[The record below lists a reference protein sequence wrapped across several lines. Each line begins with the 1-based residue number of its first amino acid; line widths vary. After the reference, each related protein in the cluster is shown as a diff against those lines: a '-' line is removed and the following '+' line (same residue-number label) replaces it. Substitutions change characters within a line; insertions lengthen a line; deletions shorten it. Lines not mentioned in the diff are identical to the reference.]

1 SGAGISAA
9 GSFTTVDTPDP
20 SGFYLITAIAG
31 ERNGAAIVALQPTGT
46 PIPGNEPFAVD
57 NLVKVDSPQLTTL
70 GFGFAIAGGT
80 FANPFL
86 REFLGRADLP
96 RVLPGAALDLRASHR
111 LLRHADS
118 PSRNGN
124 LGPAADRTRDARP
137 RDAMAQTLVGAGRPP
152 APGRL
157 LDRRGSVTSSGVTK
171 GRPSIDPAP
180 TRGLGRLGGAYVRRR
195 YAILFYSLL
204 FTLAAG
210 PVTAALRFGGG
221 LIESFLAANLLI
233 AVLHV
238 GRGKTRSLLI
248 AVLSVLLLA
257 RLASA
262 WLDHPALSA
271 IALGAW
277 TIVALM
283 AAAAALRY
291 AMRSR
296 GVGAEQLYAAL
307 SAYLL
312 AGIFLGLFYWVLQQL
327 SPSTFVTATGEF
339 SRTSAVYFSFV
350 TLATLGYGD
359 IVPRSDVA
367 RGLAV
372 VEGIGGQL

>member
-1 SGAGISAA
+1 
-9 GSFTTVDTPDP
+9 
-20 SGFYLITAIAG
+20 
-31 ERNGAAIVALQPTGT
+31 
-46 PIPGNEPFAVD
+46 
-57 NLVKVDSPQLTTL
+57 
-70 GFGFAIAGGT
+70 
-80 FANPFL
+80 
-86 REFLGRADLP
+86 
-96 RVLPGAALDLRASHR
+96 
-111 LLRHADS
+111 
-118 PSRNGN
+118 
-124 LGPAADRTRDARP
+124 
-137 RDAMAQTLVGAGRPP
+137 
-152 APGRL
+152 
-157 LDRRGSVTSSGVTK
+157 VTK

-257 RLASA
+257 RLATA

-296 GVGAEQLYAAL
+296 VVGAEQLYAAL

-372 VEGIGGQL
+372 VEGIGGQLFLAVLVARMVSAYVRDKDGPD